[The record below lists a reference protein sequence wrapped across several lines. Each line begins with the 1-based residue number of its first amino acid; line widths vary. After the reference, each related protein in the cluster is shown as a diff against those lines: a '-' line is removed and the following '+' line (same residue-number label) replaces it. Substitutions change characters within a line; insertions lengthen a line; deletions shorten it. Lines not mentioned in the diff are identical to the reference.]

1 MALKDIWNNLVN
13 INENDLDEGYSEENN
28 EETTEP
34 EVRVKREPVQRRSF
48 VERRSNTAQTTTGAM
63 KVVIVRP
70 EMFDEVANIADHLV
84 QGKTIVLNLETA
96 NRDVARRIVDFMS
109 GAAYALAC
117 KLKKIANNT
126 FIIVPE
132 QTDIAGE
139 LMLDDFSEQN
149 YYE

>member
-1 MALKDIWNNLVN
+1 MAIKDIWKNFVN
-13 INENDLDEGYSEENN
+13 INENDLDDYEN
-28 EETTEP
+28 EAAEAQVEAERP
-34 EVRVKREPVQRRSF
+34 RREPVQKRSF
-48 VERRSNTAQTTTGAM
+48 DKRSSAQNTGGAM

-96 NRDVARRIVDFMS
+96 NKDIARRIVDFMS

-117 KLKKIANNT
+117 KLKKVANNT

-132 QTDIAGE
+132 HTDIAGE
-139 LMLDDFSEQN
+139 LILDDFEEQN
-149 YYE
+149 YYN

>member
-1 MALKDIWNNLVN
+1 MGLKDLFDNFIN
-13 INENDLDEGYSEENN
+13 INDKDLEEDYSEE
-28 EETTEP
+28 EAVEEP
-34 EVRVKREPVQRRSF
+34 EVRVKKEPVQRRSF
-48 VERRSNTAQTTTGAM
+48 MEKRTAPQSNNGGAM

-70 EMFDEVANIADHLV
+70 EIFDEVANIADHLV

-96 NRDVARRIVDFMS
+96 NRDVAHRVVDFMS
-109 GAAYALAC
+109 GAAYALSC

-132 QTDIAGE
+132 NTDVSGE
-139 LMLDDFSEQN
+139 LMLDDFGEHS

>member
-1 MALKDIWNNLVN
+1 MALKDIWKNFVN
-13 INENDLDEGYSEENN
+13 INESDLDDGYDNETSEEFA
-28 EETTEP
+28 EP
-34 EVRVKREPVQRRSF
+34 EVRVRKEPVQRRT
-48 VERRSNTAQTTTGAM
+48 VERHPAASGTGSAM

-96 NRDVARRIVDFMS
+96 NKEVARRIVDFMS

-117 KLKKIANNT
+117 KLKKVANNT

-132 QTDIAGE
+132 HTDIAGE
-139 LMLDDFSEQN
+139 LMLDDFSEQS
-149 YYE
+149 YYN

>member
-1 MALKDIWNNLVN
+1 MALKDIWNNFVN
-13 INENDLDEGYSEENN
+13 INEDDLDEGYLDDSA
-28 EETTEP
+28 EETSEP

-48 VERRSNTAQTTTGAM
+48 MEKRSSTQTGGGAM

-96 NRDVARRIVDFMS
+96 NRDIARRIVDFMS

>member
-48 VERRSNTAQTTTGAM
+48 AERRNTTQTTAGAM

-84 QGKTIVLNLETA
+84 QGKTVVLNLETA
-96 NRDVARRIVDFMS
+96 NREVARRIVDFMS